1 MHFYSNTTE
10 FALDFFSSNSNNGL
24 TKNMVTQNARK
35 FGVNSLTKTK
45 KKSLFSRLISALS
58 EPMMLILLF
67 GFIIALGTKL
77 GTFIKSGESDF
88 TECIGILLAIF
99 LSVGITL
106 IMEGSSKKAFDA
118 LNKLYD
124 NLTVKVIRDGMV
136 VVVSQRFVVAG
147 DIILLESGDKI
158 IADGRLIESEN
169 LMVDESALTGESIP
183 TKKDA
188 SARCV
193 QGCHVAER
201 INSVFSG
208 TFITSGKGKMIVTA
222 VGDSTEM
229 GKIAKE
235 LSEKT
240 TEGSPLSQKLARL
253 GKIISIIGIVVAILV
268 FALSVVKLITTNNF
282 TFDSV
287 QELFVSSII
296 LIVAAVPEGLP
307 TIVAVSLALNMIKLA
322 RENAL
327 IKKMHAAETTGAV
340 SIICSDKTGTLTQNK
355 MTVVKFCSNTYNG
368 NPQGIKDLKILQN
381 FVCNSTVEIVRENSQ
396 EKIMGSA
403 TEGALI
409 KCCENSLGESYSTF
423 RKSFEVINS
432 LPFSS
437 ENKFMITQIKSGEKY
452 SVLIKG
458 APEVVLRKCKLTINE
473 VQSKLREIEKYQQNA
488 ERVICFAH
496 IDSQV
501 EIENLNDIIDFVFDG
516 YAVITDPVRPE
527 VFEAVKDCYNA
538 GIKIKMLTGDNQITA
553 FAIAKK
559 LGIVDNMGEV
569 VNAADL
575 ELLDD
580 VALARV
586 LERVSVIARSTPMLK
601 LKIVR
606 VLKAKGEI
614 VAVTGDGINDAPAI
628 KHADVGIAM
637 GISGSQ
643 ITKEAADVVLL
654 DDSFSTVVKAI
665 SFGRN
670 VYRNL
675 QRFILFQLSVNLTAL
690 LVITVCAILGL
701 KSPFNTLQ
709 LLWINV
715 IMDGPP
721 ALTLGL
727 ERAGKNIMKAKP
739 VSRNENI
746 VSLKMF
752 LRILFNGVFMGGII
766 LLQYLFNI
774 LKVNH
779 YEMGSVVFTLFVLFQ
794 LFNAF
799 NCRELGGKSIF
810 LRAGKNKIMAVT
822 FLAVFIVHVFIVEVC
837 STLFGIYPMSI
848 ITWVKCIITSS
859 LIVIVSE
866 FFKWG
871 YRVIYNNE
879 QGNLQKFLGKRIKK
893 PN

>member
-1 MHFYSNTTE
+1 MNFYANTIDY
-10 FALDFFSSNSNNGL
+10 AVNFFNSDKDSGL
-24 TKNMVTQNARK
+24 STQAIKENTQK
-35 FGVNSLTKTK
+35 YGVNSLTKAK
-45 KKSLFSRLISALS
+45 KKSFFSKLISALS

-67 GFIIALGTKL
+67 GFIIAFGTKL
-77 GTFIKSGESDF
+77 GTYIKTGEADF
-88 TECIGILLAIF
+88 TECVGILVAIF

-118 LNKLYD
+118 LNRLYD
-124 NLTVKVIRDGMV
+124 NLTVKVIRDGIT

-158 IADGRLIESEN
+158 IADGRLLESN
-169 LMVDESALTGESIP
+169 TLTVDESALTGESRP
-183 TKKDA
+183 SEKDA
-188 SARCV
+188 NANCS
-193 QGCHVAER
+193 QGCHIAER
-201 INSVFSG
+201 KNSVFSG
-208 TFITSGKGKMIVTA
+208 TFVTGGRGKMLVTS
-222 VGDSTEM
+222 VGDNTEM

-235 LSEKT
+235 LSGKSEQH
-240 TEGSPLSQKLARL
+240 SPLSQKLARL
-253 GKIISIIGIVVAILV
+253 GKTISIIGIIVAVLV
-268 FALSVVKLITTNNF
+268 FALSVIKLVSTNSI

-322 RENAL
+322 KENAL

-340 SIICSDKTGTLTQNK
+340 SVICSDKTGTLTQNK
-355 MTVVKFCSNTYNG
+355 MTVVKFCSSAFSG
-368 NPQGIKDLKILQN
+368 NPKNVKDISVLQN
-381 FVCNSTVEIVRENSQ
+381 FVCNSTAEIIKENNS
-396 EKIMGSA
+396 EKIIGSA
-403 TEGALI
+403 TEGALL
-409 KCCENSLGESYSTF
+409 KCCEHNLGKSYLDF
-423 RKSFEVINS
+423 RKAYKQINCI
-432 LPFSS
+432 PFSS
-437 ENKFMITQIKSGEKY
+437 ENKYMITQIKVGNKY
-452 SVLIKG
+452 KTLIKG
-458 APEVVLRKCKLTINE
+458 APERVLRKCNMPISQTQKLLKE
-473 VQSKLREIEKYQQNA
+473 MEEYQINA

-496 IDSQV
+496 KESDSA
-501 EIENLNDIIDFVFDG
+501 ELELESLSGYVFDG
-516 YAVITDPVRPE
+516 FAVITDPIRAE
-527 VFEAVKDCYNA
+527 VYDAVNDCFSA

-559 LGIVDNMGEV
+559 LGIASSKGEV
-569 VNAADL
+569 VNAIDL
-575 ELLDD
+575 ENLDD
-580 VALARV
+580 KALARV
-586 LERVSVIARSTPMLK
+586 LEKVSVIARSTPILK
-601 LKIVR
+601 LRIVR
-606 VLKAKGEI
+606 ALKAQGEI

-654 DDSFSTVVKAI
+654 DDSFSTVVKSIA
-665 SFGRN
+665 FGRN

-752 LRILFNGVFMGGII
+752 LRILFNGIFMGVII
-766 LLQYLFNI
+766 LLQYTLNFMNV
-774 LKVNH
+774 KTS
-779 YEMGSVVFTLFVLFQ
+779 EMGSAVFTLFVLFQ

-799 NCRELGGKSIF
+799 NCRELGAKSI
-810 LRAGKNKIMAVT
+810 LKRAGKNKIMAIT

-837 STLFGIYPMSI
+837 SSLFGISPMSI
-848 ITWVKCIITSS
+848 TTWLKCIVVSAQI
-859 LIVIVSE
+859 IIVSE

-871 YRVIYNNE
+871 YRLLKKDDEIK
-879 QGNLQKFLGKRIKK
+879 LQKFLGKKTKK
-893 PN
+893 QI